1 MNKNMINN
9 CLYSNIMTRWAL
21 ADINEVNDTGNI
33 PAKSAITKNTVLFLL
48 NDTIL

>member
-1 MNKNMINN
+1 
-9 CLYSNIMTRWAL
+9 MTRWAL
-21 ADINEVNDTGNI
+21 ADINEVNDGNI